1 MAARG
6 CLLICYDGKAFIF
19 MIIQLI
25 VRLNLTKSAQFVLTG
40 CRALSGVY
48 IDFQYSLTKLRFA
61 THPKTA
67 NGAGRLTVGPI

>member
-25 VRLNLTKSAQFVLTG
+25 VRLNLTKS
-40 CRALSGVY
+40 S
-48 IDFQYSLTKLRFA
+48 
-61 THPKTA
+61 
-67 NGAGRLTVGPI
+67 